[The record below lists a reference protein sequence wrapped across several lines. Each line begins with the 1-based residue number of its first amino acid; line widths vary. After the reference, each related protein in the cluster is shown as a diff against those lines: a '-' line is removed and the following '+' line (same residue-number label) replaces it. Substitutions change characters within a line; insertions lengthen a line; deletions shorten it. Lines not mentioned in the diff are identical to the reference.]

1 MVPNPVP
8 GGEEPTST
16 LPLGTPQTTHLAD
29 ADAAR
34 ELEGSLKKP
43 PSIARDEE
51 LAEVEPPQ
59 SATGH
64 SAIGVGATDQGVALE
79 PMVRRIEARGAEV
92 SEAEADKL
100 LDAFNPMPRPPAF
113 DLGIEV
119 AQSAQPQQ
127 AAAAE
132 AVGDGAVSEPEPSAD
147 ARGFAAG
154 PRVQPAAAEPP
165 VTEPVTAPPVTAPP
179 VTALPVTAPPVTA
192 PKGIEPLASALD
204 AAVRLAADAS
214 VAAEALENLKRLLQ
228 HKQQLDGLRS
238 AQAALA
244 RPSPDAEASASE
256 APAAPLSVPPPP
268 LRPLPLPVHAEE
280 GSVGNANLPLVPR
293 RRPSLERRG
302 LDVRGFLAGF
312 ALSWAF
318 GVVLYF
324 FMTAG

>member
-100 LDAFNPMPRPPAF
+100 LDAFSPMPRPPAF

-127 AAAAE
+127 TAAAE

-165 VTEPVTAPPVTAPP
+165 VTE
-179 VTALPVTAPPVTA
+179 PVTAPPVTA

-293 RRPSLERRG
+293 RRASLERRG

>member
-43 PSIARDEE
+43 PSIARDEQ

-127 AAAAE
+127 
-132 AVGDGAVSEPEPSAD
+132 
-147 ARGFAAG
+147 
-154 PRVQPAAAEPP
+154 
-165 VTEPVTAPPVTAPP
+165 TA
-179 VTALPVTAPPVTA
+179 
-192 PKGIEPLASALD
+192 ASA
-204 AAVRLAADAS
+204 
-214 VAAEALENLKRLLQ
+214 
-228 HKQQLDGLRS
+228 
-238 AQAALA
+238 
-244 RPSPDAEASASE
+244 
-256 APAAPLSVPPPP
+256 
-268 LRPLPLPVHAEE
+268 
-280 GSVGNANLPLVPR
+280 
-293 RRPSLERRG
+293 
-302 LDVRGFLAGF
+302 
-312 ALSWAF
+312 
-318 GVVLYF
+318 
-324 FMTAG
+324 

>member
-127 AAAAE
+127 TAAAE

-165 VTEPVTAPPVTAPP
+165 VTE
-179 VTALPVTAPPVTA
+179 PVTAPPVTA

>member
-34 ELEGSLKKP
+34 ELEGSLKEP
-43 PSIARDEE
+43 PSIARDKE

-64 SAIGVGATDQGVALE
+64 SAIGVGATDQGVGLE

-100 LDAFNPMPRPPAF
+100 LDAFSPMPRPPEF
-113 DLGIEV
+113 DLGIEL

-127 AAAAE
+127 TAAAE
-132 AVGDGAVSEPEPSAD
+132 AVGDGPVSEPEPSAD

-165 VTEPVTAPPVTAPP
+165 VTEPVTAPP

-280 GSVGNANLPLVPR
+280 GSAGNANLPLVPR

>member
-154 PRVQPAAAEPP
+154 PRAQPAAAPPP
-165 VTEPVTAPPVTAPP
+165 VTPPVTP
-179 VTALPVTAPPVTA
+179 

>member
-1 MVPNPVP
+1 
-8 GGEEPTST
+8 
-16 LPLGTPQTTHLAD
+16 
-29 ADAAR
+29 
-34 ELEGSLKKP
+34 
-43 PSIARDEE
+43 
-51 LAEVEPPQ
+51 
-59 SATGH
+59 
-64 SAIGVGATDQGVALE
+64 
-79 PMVRRIEARGAEV
+79 MVRRIEARGAEV
-92 SEAEADKL
+92 SEAQADKL
-100 LDAFNPMPRPPAF
+100 LDAFSPMPRPPAF

-119 AQSAQPQQ
+119 ASSVQSQQ
-127 AAAAE
+127 MATAAAE
-132 AVGDGAVSEPEPSAD
+132 AVEDGAVSEPEPSAD

-154 PRVQPAAAEPP
+154 PRAQPAAA
-165 VTEPVTAPPVTAPP
+165 APPVTAP
-179 VTALPVTAPPVTA
+179 VTPPVTP

-256 APAAPLSVPPPP
+256 APAAPLSVAPP

-293 RRPSLERRG
+293 RRASLERRG

-324 FMTAG
+324 FMMAG

>member
-8 GGEEPTST
+8 GGEEPTSA
-16 LPLGTPQTTHLAD
+16 LPQGTPPVIDLAD

-34 ELEGSLKKP
+34 GREGGGNGSLKAAL
-43 PSIARDEE
+43 SIATDDG
-51 LAEVEPPQ
+51 LAAVEPAQ
-59 SATGH
+59 L
-64 SAIGVGATDQGVALE
+64 AIGVEAAGQDLASE
-79 PMVRRIEARGAEV
+79 PMVRLVETRPEEG
-92 SEAEADKL
+92 SEAQSDRL
-100 LDAFNPMPRPPAF
+100 LDAFSPMPRPPVL

-119 AQSAQPQQ
+119 ARSVRPQEVTM
-127 AAAAE
+127 AAAE
-132 AVGDGAVSEPEPSAD
+132 TAEGVAISDPP
-147 ARGFAAG
+147 GFAAG
-154 PRVQPAAAEPP
+154 PPSQLAAAKPP
-165 VTEPVTAPPVTAPP
+165 VKAPQ
-179 VTALPVTAPPVTA
+179 TA

-238 AQAALA
+238 AKAALA

-256 APAAPLSVPPPP
+256 APAAELPDPP
-268 LRPLPLPVHAEE
+268 LPPLPLPVQSEE
-280 GSVGNANLPLVPR
+280 ASVQSARLPLVPPR
-293 RRPSLERRG
+293 RAALERRG

-318 GVVLYF
+318 GVLLYF